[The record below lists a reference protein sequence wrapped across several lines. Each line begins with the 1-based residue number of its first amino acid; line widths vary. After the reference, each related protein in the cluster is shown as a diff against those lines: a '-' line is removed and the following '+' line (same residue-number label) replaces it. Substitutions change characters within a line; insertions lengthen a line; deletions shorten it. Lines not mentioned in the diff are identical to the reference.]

1 MSRNFTVTT
10 KTRYRRPY
18 HLESSPRLEHCCQ
31 AKYSF
36 ISRHTWFLLTN
47 LDRFPAAVGGVASG
61 VILQWEV
68 GHTVIFLVTVHQLG
82 SIIVEGIRT
91 VPVIVAVAGEALNS

>member
-1 MSRNFTVTT
+1 MC
-10 KTRYRRPY
+10 
-18 HLESSPRLEHCCQ
+18 SSPGETFSPSQTLRVWQ
-31 AKYSF
+31 PPAATDYSHL
-36 ISRHTWFLLTN
+36 ILDN

-91 VPVIVAVAGEALNS
+91 VPVIVAVAGEALYS